1 MARSAPSAGTSPSL
15 VTRLVDRLPPPP
27 SSPTTRA
34 RVRTAFRVLAV
45 VEALT
50 WAGLL
55 AGMAWHY
62 LLENGRGGIEAFGP
76 LHGAAFVAYGTVAL
90 LTWWVQRW
98 RPVVGLLSLA
108 AAVPPFGTVV
118 FELWAQ
124 RRGHLDDR
132 APA

>member
-1 MARSAPSAGTSPSL
+1 MARPTSAARPTTSRGARLVARLRRPPASSL
-15 VTRLVDRLPPPP
+15 V
-27 SSPTTRA
+27 RA

-55 AGMAWHY
+55 AGMTWHY
-62 LLENGRGGIEAFGP
+62 LLGHGRGGIEVFGA

-90 LTWWVQRW
+90 LTWWVQQW

-108 AAVPPFGTVV
+108 AAVPPFGTIA
-118 FELWAQ
+118 FEVWAQ

-132 APA
+132 TPA